1 MWEGGTVGSPR
12 GVWEWGDYDPNTLNG
27 IIKYNKKVGK
37 CLKISEIFLLKYS
50 DIFHLTYFP
59 MTFSM
64 IRISDIF
71 LLVTFLMINSCFHH
85 IFVPISISH
94 FRTFSVIE
102 FRANSC
108 LIFRENNVPHMFET
122 SQRSQRLEL
131 DEFG

>member
-1 MWEGGTVGSPR
+1 MGSPR
-12 GVWEWGDYDPNTLNG
+12 GVGEWGDYDPNTLTG
-27 IIKYNKKVGK
+27 TIKYYGQRPYTNA
-37 CLKISEIFLLKYS
+37 
-50 DIFHLTYFP
+50 IFHLTYFP

-108 LIFRENNVPHMFET
+108 LIFRENNVP
-122 SQRSQRLEL
+122 RSKPFAQEC
-131 DEFG
+131 EKFK